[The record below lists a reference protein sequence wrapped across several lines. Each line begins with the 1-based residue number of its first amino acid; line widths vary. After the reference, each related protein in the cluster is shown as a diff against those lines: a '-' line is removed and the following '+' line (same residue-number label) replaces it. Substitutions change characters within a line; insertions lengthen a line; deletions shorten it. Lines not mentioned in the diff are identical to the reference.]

1 MRRDSGAYQRI
12 RLRKM
17 KVGLEKACPS
27 EKVHAKTGQFMEA
40 ILALAD
46 GRIFKGVAFG
56 KLGTT
61 TGEICFNTSMTG
73 YQEILTDP
81 SYRGQIVTMTYP
93 MQGNYGMNTAD
104 EESAQPHVKG
114 FVIGELCE
122 VPSNWRSELSME
134 EYFQKHRILGIQ
146 EIDTRAVTKHLRS
159 LGAMNACITTELSE
173 EEAVKKAQEAPSME
187 GLDLVQEVSTA
198 KTIEWDGES
207 RNWTIPNATS
217 GQEGTY
223 EELPPVKYNIVAY
236 DFGIKYNILR
246 RLRQVGFNVTLVN
259 SRTSAEDVLAMNP
272 DGVFLSNG
280 PGDPAALDYIHEEVR
295 KLIGK
300 KPIFGICLGHQI
312 LTHAVGGKTY
322 KLKFGHR
329 GGNQPVKDLRSGRV
343 EITAQN
349 HGFAT
354 DADSL
359 PANAEVT
366 HLNLNDQTVEG
377 FRLTDAPVFS
387 VQHHPEAAPGPYD
400 SSGFFQE
407 FISMIDAS
415 V

>member
-1 MRRDSGAYQRI
+1 
-12 RLRKM
+12 
-17 KVGLEKACPS
+17 
-27 EKVHAKTGQFMEA
+27 MEA
-40 ILALAD
+40 LLALED
-46 GRIFKGVAFG
+46 GRVFRGIAFG
-56 KLGTT
+56 KAGTV

-81 SYRGQIVTMTYP
+81 SYRGQIITMTYP
-93 MQGNYGMNTAD
+93 MQGNYGVNQAD
-104 EESAQPHVKG
+104 AESATTHAKG
-114 FVIGELCE
+114 FVVAELSE
-122 VPSNWRSELSME
+122 IPSNWRSEQSLND
-134 EYFQKHRILGIQ
+134 YFIQNEIMGIQ
-146 EIDTRAVTKHLRS
+146 EVDTRAVTKHLRS
-159 LGAMNACITTELSE
+159 RGAMNACITSELSE
-173 EEAVKKAQEAPSME
+173 EEAVERAKSTPSMA
-187 GLDLVQEVSTA
+187 GQDLVQEVTTPETYVWE
-198 KTIEWDGES
+198 KES
-207 RNWTIPNATS
+207 RNWTIPNDTS
-217 GQEGTY
+217 GQVGTY
-223 EELPPVKYNIVAY
+223 EELPEAQYDIVAY

-246 RLRQVGFNVTLVN
+246 RLRQAGFNVTLVN

-272 DGVFLSNG
+272 DGIFLSNG

-329 GGNQPVKDLRSGRV
+329 GGNQPVKDLRTGKV
-343 EITAQN
+343 EITSQN

-359 PANAEVT
+359 PANAEIT
-366 HLNLNDQTVEG
+366 HINLNDNTVEG

-400 SSGFFQE
+400 STHFFEE
-407 FISMIDAS
+407 FVAMIKATNA
-415 V
+415 